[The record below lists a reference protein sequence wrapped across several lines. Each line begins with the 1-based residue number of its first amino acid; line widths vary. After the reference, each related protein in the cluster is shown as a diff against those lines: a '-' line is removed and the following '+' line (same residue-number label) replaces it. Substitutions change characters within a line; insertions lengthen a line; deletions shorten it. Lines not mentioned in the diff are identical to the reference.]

1 MHEIE
6 DWVDVSGGE
15 GGLVAVAVEA
25 VVNVSGAG
33 HDAAAAAAGNVAVVA
48 RCAVLGIGAVPAW
61 VVHELAL
68 AAVANVCGVVW
79 VVAVAAA
86 VVGDAGDIGVGDVEC
101 VAAAATEVAGAVL
114 GLLWGACACGFVIE
128 SASSFPMIE
137 TLSSSCARWLFD
149 MASVSSGGL
158 GDAAAIDG
166 GGGGVSS

>member
-86 VVGDAGDIGVGDVEC
+86 VVGDAGDIDVGDGEC
-101 VAAAATEVAGAVL
+101 VAAATTVVAGAVIVAVHCL
-114 GLLWGACACGFVIE
+114 VFNVAVGVDVDGA
-128 SASSFPMIE
+128 
-137 TLSSSCARWLFD
+137 
-149 MASVSSGGL
+149 GGL
-158 GDAAAIDG
+158 HLRLHYRVRIV
-166 GGGGVSS
+166 VSYA

>member
-101 VAAAATEVAGAVL
+101 VAAAATEVAGAVAVAVRCL
-114 GLLWGACACGFVIE
+114 V
-128 SASSFPMIE
+128 
-137 TLSSSCARWLFD
+137 FD
-149 MASVSSGGL
+149 VAVGVVVGGL
-158 GDAAAIDG
+158 CLWLRYQVRIVVPYA
-166 GGGGVSS
+166 